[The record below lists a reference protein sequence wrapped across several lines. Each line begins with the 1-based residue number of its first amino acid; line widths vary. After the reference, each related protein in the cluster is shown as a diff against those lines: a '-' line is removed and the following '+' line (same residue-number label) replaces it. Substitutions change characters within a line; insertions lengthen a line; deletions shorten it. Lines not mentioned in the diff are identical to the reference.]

1 MDDIFTALD
10 ESLANVNMILGSR
23 FVAPLRAD
31 AEQLRKHI
39 TLLSDTI
46 DEWLLCQKGW
56 RYLKN
61 IFSGPEI
68 KRSLPEATGKFGQVD
83 KYFQDLMKRTVR
95 ATNCLKIV
103 KLHPNTHEQL
113 LENNKKLEEV

>member
-31 AEQLRKHI
+31 AEALRKSVS
-39 TLLSDTI
+39 LLSDTI
-46 DEWLLCQKGW
+46 DEWLLCQKQW

-68 KRSLPEATGKFGQVD
+68 KRSLPEATAKFVQVD
-83 KYFQDLMKRTVR
+83 RYFGELMKRTQRV
-95 ATNCLKIV
+95 TNCLRTV
-103 KLHPNTHEQL
+103 KLWP
-113 LENNKKLEEV
+113 